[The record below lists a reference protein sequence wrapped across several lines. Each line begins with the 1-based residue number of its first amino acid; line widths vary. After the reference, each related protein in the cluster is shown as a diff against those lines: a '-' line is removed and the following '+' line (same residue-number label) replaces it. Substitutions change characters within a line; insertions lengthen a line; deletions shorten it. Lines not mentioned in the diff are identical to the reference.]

1 MRLDISRFRHMVSN
15 IDDLLFASGC
25 CQPIDISID
34 CEDDAKDKIF
44 TRLSFLMLNGKSEIR
59 IYQDRAFLIYLDITG
74 EILKEIEF
82 NNSRVRE
89 LNSSFNLA
97 LDRILMFDRQH
108 SI

>member
-1 MRLDISRFRHMVSN
+1 MVGN
-15 IDDLLFASGC
+15 IDDLLFMSGC

-34 CEDDAKDKIF
+34 CEDEKQSKIV

-97 LDRILMFDRQH
+97 LDRILIFDRQH

>member
-1 MRLDISRFRHMVSN
+1 MRFDSSKIRQMVSN
-15 IDDLLFASGC
+15 IDDILFMSGC

-34 CEDDAKDKIF
+34 YEDDAQDKIF
-44 TRLSFLMLNGKSEIR
+44 TKLSFLMLNGKSEIR
-59 IYQDRAFLIYLDITG
+59 IYQDQAFLIYLDITG
-74 EILKEIEF
+74 KILEKIEF
-82 NNSRVRE
+82 NNSCVRE

>member
-1 MRLDISRFRHMVSN
+1 MRLDISKFKHMVSN
-15 IDDLLFASGC
+15 IDDLLFMSGC

-34 CEDDAKDKIF
+34 CEDEIQDKIF

-74 EILKEIEF
+74 EILKGIEF
-82 NNSRVRE
+82 NNSMVRE

-108 SI
+108 SL